1 MLLVVS
7 VISLDAG
14 GSFLGFF
21 ESLVFAVGAILV
33 LDQGRRFGHLLPVA
47 ILRNNIICRRYSINT
62 VELYYLKEGIVRD
75 VLQWYGESYGKIN
88 KFY

>member
-47 ILRNNIICRRYSINT
+47 IL
-62 VELYYLKEGIVRD
+62 
-75 VLQWYGESYGKIN
+75 
-88 KFY
+88 